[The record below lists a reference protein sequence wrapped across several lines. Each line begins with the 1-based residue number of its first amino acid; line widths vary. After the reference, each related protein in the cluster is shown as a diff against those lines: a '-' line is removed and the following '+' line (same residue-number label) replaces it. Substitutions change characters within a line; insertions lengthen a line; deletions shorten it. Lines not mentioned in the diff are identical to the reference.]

1 MATHRERTNS
11 LSSFEM
17 DSYIN
22 GFHEYRD
29 IWTPRMEQALKE
41 VPEPKNV
48 VDKYAV
54 CVMLGDEIVGQLKKG
69 RTGCF
74 AKTAFYFLRADE
86 KGSCIVIVKDKAVNL
101 LLQKVQIQ

>member
-1 MATHRERTNS
+1 
-11 LSSFEM
+11 
-17 DSYIN
+17 
-22 GFHEYRD
+22 
-29 IWTPRMEQALKE
+29 MEQALKE